1 MRLTNKPT
9 PLAHKLSTMRPIT
22 PSRRKYRLRKD
33 LRKSQEISFKGLAD
47 RRTLGYND
55 RMSNK
60 TLNGANKSASN
71 TRKGSRGPRP
81 IQTVAQLRENLL
93 RDALAREMRKIDR
106 KIAVTTRKRTAA
118 QARVTDANAALEQLQ
133 KIRAEF
139 LRESSLAPK
148 A

>member
-1 MRLTNKPT
+1 MLV
-9 PLAHKLSTMRPIT
+9 
-22 PSRRKYRLRKD
+22 
-33 LRKSQEISFKGLAD
+33 KGLE
-47 RRTLGYND
+47 TFPQPWYND
-55 RMSNK
+55 RMSKNSN
-60 TLNGANKSASN
+60 TTNPVRTNN

>member
-1 MRLTNKPT
+1 
-9 PLAHKLSTMRPIT
+9 
-22 PSRRKYRLRKD
+22 
-33 LRKSQEISFKGLAD
+33 
-47 RRTLGYND
+47 
-55 RMSNK
+55 MSKNSNNGTTK
-60 TLNGANKSASN
+60 TASN
-71 TRKGSRGPRP
+71 PTRKGSRGPRP

-139 LRESSLAPK
+139 LRESNLAPK

>member
-1 MRLTNKPT
+1 MSK
-9 PLAHKLSTMRPIT
+9 
-22 PSRRKYRLRKD
+22 
-33 LRKSQEISFKGLAD
+33 ISNNG
-47 RRTLGYND
+47 TT
-55 RMSNK
+55 K
-60 TLNGANKSASN
+60 TASN
-71 TRKGSRGPRP
+71 PTRKGSRGPRP

-139 LRESSLAPK
+139 LRESNLAPK